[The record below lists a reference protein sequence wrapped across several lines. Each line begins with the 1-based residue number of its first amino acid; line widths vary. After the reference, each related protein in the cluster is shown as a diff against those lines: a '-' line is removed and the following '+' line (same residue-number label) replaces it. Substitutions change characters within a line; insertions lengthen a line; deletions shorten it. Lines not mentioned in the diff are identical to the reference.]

1 MNAKVIVMPKAA
13 VLDPQGNA
21 VRDAMRH
28 LGMPEVR
35 SVRIGK
41 YMEIEI
47 EGQNGELESRLHQ
60 LCRDLL
66 SNPVIEDYEL
76 QQTDVGRQKSEVRDQ
91 KKTPNPKVFASNAPN
106 VERPTLNIQR
116 ARRRGPPFARLR
128 RGKRGRLCNES
139 ATIFFLRG
147 ISATCSVDDRADR
160 EFLSKHHFD
169 VARLDTGRHPC
180 VSRRERL
187 PRGATR
193 SRTRALDGACSR
205 LTASPFCIG
214 RGLR

>member
-21 VRDAMRH
+21 VREAMRH

-76 QQTDVGRQKSEVRDQ
+76 LKDESANKGRNPKSE
-91 KKTPNPKVFASNAPN
+91 
-106 VERPTLNIQR
+106 E
-116 ARRRGPPFARLR
+116 
-128 RGKRGRLCNES
+128 KRGSL
-139 ATIFFLRG
+139 
-147 ISATCSVDDRADR
+147 
-160 EFLSKHHFD
+160 
-169 VARLDTGRHPC
+169 
-180 VSRRERL
+180 
-187 PRGATR
+187 
-193 SRTRALDGACSR
+193 
-205 LTASPFCIG
+205 
-214 RGLR
+214 

>member
-47 EGQNGELESRLHQ
+47 EGQNGEELESRLHQ

-66 SNPVIEDYEL
+66 SNPVIEDYKLLKGES
-76 QQTDVGRQKSEVRDQ
+76 GNNKEE
-91 KKTPNPKVFASNAPN
+91 KTK
-106 VERPTLNIQR
+106 IQR
-116 ARRRGPPFARLR
+116 KRKRL
-128 RGKRGRLCNES
+128 
-139 ATIFFLRG
+139 
-147 ISATCSVDDRADR
+147 
-160 EFLSKHHFD
+160 
-169 VARLDTGRHPC
+169 
-180 VSRRERL
+180 
-187 PRGATR
+187 
-193 SRTRALDGACSR
+193 
-205 LTASPFCIG
+205 
-214 RGLR
+214 